1 MYMLLG
7 VGMDS
12 WWVVALQ
19 HKEPCLALCD
29 DWRDGMRE
37 GMLCVIM
44 TDLPCYMA
52 ETNRRFGVGILV
64 QMVTANPL
72 IIQMQN
78 GTNEYLPYGFFLL
91 WQRFMKPLFTH
102 EILEKY
108 TNFQKNFLPP
118 SLLGLYWKIR
128 KAILLLEKLYSG
140 KKSLQIWYFV
150 TLYFMII

>member
-78 GTNEYLPYGFFLL
+78 GTNEYLPYGFFMTTIYETFIHP
-91 WQRFMKPLFTH
+91 WNIRKIYQFSKKLFTTIFIRT
-102 EILEKY
+102 IL
-108 TNFQKNFLPP
+108 KN
-118 SLLGLYWKIR
+118 
-128 KAILLLEKLYSG
+128 
-140 KKSLQIWYFV
+140 
-150 TLYFMII
+150 